1 LLAAGLFF
9 LLGPFYPVSL
19 GALKAIIGFAHERSS
34 YPPADGLGLRKAIL
48 GWDWAC
54 MRLLCEAI
62 QASAA
67 ASVSKLLTVAGLVS
81 GIETFTPNPP
91 TSSGTT
97 S

>member
-1 LLAAGLFF
+1 
-9 LLGPFYPVSL
+9 
-19 GALKAIIGFAHERSS
+19 
-34 YPPADGLGLRKAIL
+34 
-48 GWDWAC
+48 
-54 MRLLCEAI
+54 MRLLCDAI

-91 TSSGTT
+91 ISSGTT